1 MRLTVFK
8 VTWHVLSES
17 DSSYSGAGTIRNLGW
32 IEKEEAGIATIEL
45 PPQMQRMT
53 RRLPKLKKAIAPK
66 GWPFSNL
73 NKPGISSEG
82 RCAKPRSEVRCSSP
96 FRPQISPC
104 GLSCRNPP
112 AHARAE

>member
-45 PPQMQRMT
+45 PPPDAAHDAPATQI
-53 RRLPKLKKAIAPK
+53 KKGHRPK
-66 GWPFSNL
+66 GMAFFKS
-73 NKPGISSEG
+73 
-82 RCAKPRSEVRCSSP
+82 
-96 FRPQISPC
+96 Q
-104 GLSCRNPP
+104 
-112 AHARAE
+112 